1 MAYFY
6 AQISHFCLADRSE
19 RFRPKGPLR
28 DIVRQ
33 VPAIVIVGAQW
44 GDEGKGKATDL
55 LGDRV
60 EYVVRYQGG
69 NNAGHTVVIGDQK
82 YALHLLP
89 SGILSPSVV
98 PVIGNGVVIDPGVL
112 LQEIKGLNER
122 GINTSKL
129 VISANAHL
137 ITPYHRTIDKVTERF
152 LGNNKIGT
160 TGRGIGPAYADKINR
175 IGIRV
180 QDLFD
185 PSILEQKVEAALRDK
200 NQVLI
205 KVFNRKGMEVQQIL
219 DEYLEYADILRPYVT
234 DTSLLLNQA
243 LAAGKVVL
251 LEGSQGTLLD
261 VDHGTYPFVTSSN
274 PTAGGACAG
283 SGIGPT
289 KITRVIGILKAYT
302 TRVGSGP
309 FPTELFDEDGEA
321 LRRIGGEVG
330 VTTGRNRRCGW
341 FDAPIARYATRVNG
355 LTDFFLTKL
364 DVLTGW
370 EKIPVCV
377 AYDIDGTRVEEI
389 PTTQTDFHH
398 AKPIYEYLPGWKED
412 ISTARS
418 LEDLPAN
425 ARSYVQYLE
434 DISGAPMSAIGVGPG
449 RDETIAVRDLVS

>member
-1 MAYFY
+1 M
-6 AQISHFCLADRSE
+6 
-19 RFRPKGPLR
+19 
-28 DIVRQ
+28 
-33 VPAIVIVGAQW
+33 PAIVIVGAQW

-185 PSILEQKVEAALRDK
+185 PSILEQKIEAALRDK
-200 NQVLI
+200 NQVLT
-205 KVFNRKGMEVQQIL
+205 KVFNRKGMEVKQIV

-243 LAAGKVVL
+243 LATGKVVL

-412 ISTARS
+412 ISRARS